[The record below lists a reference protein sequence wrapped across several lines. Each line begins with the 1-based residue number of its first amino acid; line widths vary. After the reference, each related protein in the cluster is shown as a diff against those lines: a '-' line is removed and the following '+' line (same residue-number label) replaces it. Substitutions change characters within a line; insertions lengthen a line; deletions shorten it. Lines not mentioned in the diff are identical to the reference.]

1 MMLLPPHKPGSTY
14 IPIRQRT
21 VPDALSVQ
29 PLPTYLMVF
38 PVPFVAVESAVQRK
52 SYTNRNAYLAKL
64 FRH

>member
-1 MMLLPPHKPGSTY
+1 MY
-14 IPIRQRT
+14 IPIRQQT

-38 PVPFVAVESAVQRK
+38 PVPFVTVESAVQRK
-52 SYTNRNAYLAKL
+52 SYTNSNAYFVKL